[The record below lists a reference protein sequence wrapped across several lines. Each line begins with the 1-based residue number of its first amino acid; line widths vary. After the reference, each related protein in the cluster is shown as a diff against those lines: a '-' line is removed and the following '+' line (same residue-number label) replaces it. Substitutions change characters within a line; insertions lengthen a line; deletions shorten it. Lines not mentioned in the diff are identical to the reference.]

1 MIYGLIIITIVVL
14 FFILMYNSFI
24 RKINQVEFAYS
35 GINVQLKKR
44 HDLIPNLVSCVKE
57 YMTYERGLLEKITAL
72 RTRAASEGI
81 DLSEKMKLEGELSS
95 LLKNLMVVVENYPA
109 LKANEN
115 FLHLQASLNEIE
127 EQIAA
132 ARRAYNSSVTDLNN
146 AIQVFPANIVASLMR
161 LKKRPWFEIKE
172 EEMANPNI
180 ENSFKGV

>member
-1 MIYGLIIITIVVL
+1 
-14 FFILMYNSFI
+14 
-24 RKINQVEFAYS
+24 
-35 GINVQLKKR
+35 
-44 HDLIPNLVSCVKE
+44 
-57 YMTYERGLLEKITAL
+57 
-72 RTRAASEGI
+72 
-81 DLSEKMKLEGELSS
+81 MKLEGELSS